1 LLITE
6 GVRLIEISNGLSIAL
21 MLSIR
26 KIGVIGR
33 TYRHLNRYRRI
44 LAILFKFGFGDLLEM
59 LKIDQYI
66 EVGLQMISKK
76 RAVRLERLTKPQ
88 GLRMAFEELGPT
100 YIKLGQILS
109 TRPDLIPMDFI
120 QELSKLQ
127 DHVPAFPFE
136 QVRKVI
142 ESEFDQ
148 PLENLFDHLD
158 EEPLASASIGQVH
171 RAVLKDG
178 EAVAVKFQ
186 RPGIRKIIE
195 VDLEI
200 MLHLATLAE
209 RHIEELALHRPVKI
223 VEEFARTLEKEID
236 YKTEATNMERAA
248 RHFLDDPHVYIPKVF
263 RQATTSRVLT
273 TEFIEGIKISDLERL
288 ESAGLDRKIITARG
302 ADLVLKQIFDHCFFH
317 ADPHP
322 GNIFVLPDNVICLLD
337 FGMAGIVDR
346 QTRDDFV
353 DLMESIVNQNEV
365 RAAQVLLK
373 LTYREKEPDKR
384 KLEREVADFMG
395 RHLYKPLKDIEL
407 GKLLQQLLELATS
420 FRLRIPSDIF
430 LMMKALSTVE
440 GVGRMLD
447 PEFDMIARATP
458 FITRVKLERFKPER
472 IADDV
477 YDLGYHLLQ
486 FLRQFPVQLLD
497 LANSIR
503 QEKLRLQIEHRGLEN
518 MLGTH
523 DRISNRISFSI
534 IIAALIIG
542 SALIVISETPPLVY
556 GISLIGIILFFAAA
570 IMGIW
575 LLVAILKKGK
585 L

>member
-1 LLITE
+1 
-6 GVRLIEISNGLSIAL
+6 

-33 TYRHLNRYRRI
+33 TYRHLNRYRQI
-44 LAILFKFGFGDLLEM
+44 LTILFKFGFGDLLEM

-76 RAVRLERLTKPQ
+76 REIRIERLTKPQ

-109 TRPDLIPMDFI
+109 TRPDLIPMEFI
-120 QELSKLQ
+120 QELSRLQ
-127 DHVPAFPFE
+127 DHVPAFSFD

-142 ESEFDQ
+142 NSEFGRSDEDVFDS
-148 PLENLFDHLD
+148 LE
-158 EEPLASASIGQVH
+158 ETPLASASIGQVH

-209 RHIEELALHRPVKI
+209 RHIEELAIHRPVKI

-248 RHFLDDPHVYIPKVF
+248 SHFLDDPNVYIPKVY
-263 RQATTSRVLT
+263 REATTSRILT
-273 TEFIEGIKISDLERL
+273 TEFIDGIKISNIEKLE
-288 ESAGLDRKIITARG
+288 EAGLDRKLITARG
-302 ADLVLKQIFDHCFFH
+302 ADLVLKQVFDHCFFH

-322 GNIFVLPDNVICLLD
+322 GNIFVLPENVICLLD

-353 DLMESIVNQNEV
+353 DLVESIVNQNEV
-365 RAAQVLLK
+365 RATQVLLK
-373 LTYREKEPDKR
+373 LTYREEEPDR
-384 KLEREVADFMG
+384 RLLEREVADFMG

-407 GKLLQQLLELATS
+407 GKLLNQLLELATS
-420 FRLRIPSDIF
+420 FRLRIPADIF
-430 LMMKALSTVE
+430 LMMKALGTVE
-440 GVGRMLD
+440 GVGRILD

-458 FITRVKLERFKPER
+458 FITQVKLDRFKPER
-472 IADDV
+472 IADDA
-477 YDLGYHLLQ
+477 YDLGSQLVQ
-486 FLRQFPVQLLD
+486 FLRQFPNQLLD
-497 LANSIR
+497 LANLIR

-518 MLGTH
+518 MLATH

-534 IIAALIIG
+534 LIAALIIG
-542 SALIVISETPPLVY
+542 SALIVISETPPLIY
-556 GISLIGIILFFAAA
+556 GISLIGILLFSAAA

>member
-1 LLITE
+1 
-6 GVRLIEISNGLSIAL
+6 

-33 TYRHLNRYRRI
+33 TYRHLNRYRQI
-44 LAILFKFGFGDLLEM
+44 LAVLFKYGFGDLLEM

-66 EVGLQMISKK
+66 EVGLQMISRK
-76 RAVRLERLTKPQ
+76 RATRVEPLNRPQ
-88 GLRMAFEELGPT
+88 RLRMAFEELGPT

-109 TRPDLIPMDFI
+109 TRPDLVPMEYI
-120 QELSKLQ
+120 EELSKLQ
-127 DHVPAFPFE
+127 DKIPAFPFA
-136 QVRKVI
+136 QVREAVRA
-142 ESEFDQ
+142 EFGMPPED
-148 PLENLFDHLD
+148 LFDSLE
-158 EEPLASASIGQVH
+158 EEPFASASIGQVH

-186 RPGIRKIIE
+186 RPGIQKIIE

-209 RHIEELALHRPVKI
+209 HHIEELSFHRPVKI

-236 YKTEATNMERAA
+236 YQNEATNMERIA

-263 RQATTSRVLT
+263 RETTTTRVLT
-273 TEFIEGIKISDLERL
+273 TEFIEGIKISDIESLEA
-288 ESAGLDRKIITARG
+288 AGLDRTILTARG
-302 ADLVLKQIFDHCFFH
+302 ADLVLKQIFVHGFFH

-337 FGMAGIVDR
+337 FGMTGIVDR
-346 QTRDDFV
+346 QTREDFV
-353 DLMESIVNQNEV
+353 DLLDSIVHQNEV

-373 LTYREKEPDKR
+373 LTYWETEPER
-384 KLEREVADFMG
+384 RQFERELADFMG

-407 GKLLQQLLELATS
+407 GKLLQQLLELATGL
-420 FRLRIPSDIF
+420 RLRIPPDIF
-430 LMMKALSTVE
+430 LMMKAFSTVE
-440 GVGRMLD
+440 SVGHMLAPD
-447 PEFDMIARATP
+447 FDMIAQATP
-458 FITRVKLERFKPER
+458 FITEVKLARYKPQR

-477 YDLGYHLLQ
+477 YDLATRLLHFFQ
-486 FLRQFPVQLLD
+486 QFPKDLLD
-497 LANSIR
+497 LASLIR
-503 QEKLRLQIEHRGLEN
+503 RQKLSLQIEHRGLET
-518 MLGTH
+518 MLATH

-534 IIAALIIG
+534 LIAALIIG

-556 GISLIGIILFFAAA
+556 GISLIGILLFSAAA

-575 LLVAILKKGK
+575 LLVAILRKGK

>member
-1 LLITE
+1 
-6 GVRLIEISNGLSIAL
+6 

-33 TYRHLNRYRRI
+33 TYRHLNRYRQI
-44 LAILFKFGFGDLLEM
+44 LAVLFKYGFGDLLEM

-66 EVGLQMISKK
+66 EVGLQMISRKGAT
-76 RAVRLERLTKPQ
+76 REERLNRPQ
-88 GLRMAFEELGPT
+88 RLRMAFEELGPT

-109 TRPDLIPMDFI
+109 TRPDLVPMEYI
-120 QELSKLQ
+120 EELSKLQ
-127 DHVPAFPFE
+127 DKIPAFPFE
-136 QVRKVI
+136 HVRKIV
-142 ESEFDQ
+142 SAEFGMPPED
-148 PLENLFDHLD
+148 LFDNLE
-158 EEPLASASIGQVH
+158 EEPFASASIGQVH

-186 RPGIRKIIE
+186 RPGIQKIIE

-209 RHIEELALHRPVKI
+209 RHIEEFSFHRPVKI
-223 VEEFARTLEKEID
+223 VEEFARTLEQEID
-236 YKTEATNMERAA
+236 YQNEATNMERIA

-263 RQATTSRVLT
+263 RETTTTRVLT
-273 TEFIEGIKISDLERL
+273 TEFIEGIKISDIDSLDA
-288 ESAGLDRKIITARG
+288 AGLDRTILTARG
-302 ADLVLKQIFDHCFFH
+302 ADLVLKQIFVHGFFH

-322 GNIFVLPDNVICLLD
+322 GNIFALPDNVICLLD
-337 FGMAGIVDR
+337 FGMTGIVDR
-346 QTRDDFV
+346 QTREDFV
-353 DLMESIVNQNEV
+353 DLLDSIVHRNEV

-373 LTYREKEPDKR
+373 LTYWEHEPER
-384 KLEREVADFMG
+384 RQFEREVADFMG

-407 GKLLQQLLELATS
+407 GKLLQQLLELATGL
-420 FRLRIPSDIF
+420 RLRIPPDIF
-430 LMMKALSTVE
+430 LMMKAFSTVE

-447 PEFDMIARATP
+447 PDFDMIAQATP
-458 FITRVKLERFKPER
+458 FITEVKLARYKPQR

-477 YDLGYHLLQ
+477 YDLATRLLHFFQ
-486 FLRQFPVQLLD
+486 QFPKDLLD
-497 LANSIR
+497 LASLIR
-503 QEKLRLQIEHRGLEN
+503 QQKLSLQIEHRGLET
-518 MLGTH
+518 MLATH

-534 IIAALIIG
+534 LIAALIIG

-556 GISLIGIILFFAAA
+556 GISLIGILLFSAAA
-570 IMGIW
+570 LMGIW

>member
-1 LLITE
+1 
-6 GVRLIEISNGLSIAL
+6 
-21 MLSIR
+21 
-26 KIGVIGR
+26 
-33 TYRHLNRYRRI
+33 
-44 LAILFKFGFGDLLEM
+44 
-59 LKIDQYI
+59 
-66 EVGLQMISKK
+66 MISKK
-76 RAVRLERLTKPQ
+76 KELRIERLTKPQ

-109 TRPDLIPMDFI
+109 TRPDLVPIEFI
-120 QELSKLQ
+120 RELSKLQ
-127 DHVPAFPFE
+127 DNVPAFAFE
-136 QVRKVI
+136 HVRKAI
-142 ESEFDQ
+142 ESEFGCPPED
-148 PLENLFDHLD
+148 LFDNLD
-158 EEPLASASIGQVH
+158 EKPLASASIGQVH
-171 RAVLKDG
+171 RAILKDG

-209 RHIEELALHRPVKI
+209 RHIEELALHQPVKI

-248 RHFLDDPHVYIPKVF
+248 RHFLHDPHVYIPKVF
-263 RQATTSRVLT
+263 REATTSRVLT
-273 TEFIEGIKISDLERL
+273 TEFIDGIKISNIDELEA
-288 ESAGLDRKIITARG
+288 AGLDRKIITARG

-353 DLMESIVNQNEV
+353 DLLESIVNQNES

-373 LTYREKEPDKR
+373 LTYREAEPDR
-384 KLEREVADFMG
+384 RQLEREVADFMG

-407 GKLLQQLLELATS
+407 GKLLHQLMELATD
-420 FRLRIPSDIF
+420 FRLRIPADIF

-447 PEFDMIARATP
+447 PQFDMIARSTP
-458 FITRVKLERFKPER
+458 FITRVKLERFTPER
-472 IADDV
+472 IVDDV
-477 YDLGYHLLQ
+477 YDLGYQLLQ
-486 FLRQFPVQLLD
+486 FLRQFPNQLLD
-497 LANSIR
+497 LANMIR
-503 QEKLRLQIEHRGLEN
+503 QEKLRLQIEHRGLET
-518 MLGTH
+518 MLSTH

-534 IIAALIIG
+534 LIAALIIG

-556 GISLIGIILFFAAA
+556 GISLIGILLFFAAA

-575 LLVAILKKGK
+575 LLVAILKKGR